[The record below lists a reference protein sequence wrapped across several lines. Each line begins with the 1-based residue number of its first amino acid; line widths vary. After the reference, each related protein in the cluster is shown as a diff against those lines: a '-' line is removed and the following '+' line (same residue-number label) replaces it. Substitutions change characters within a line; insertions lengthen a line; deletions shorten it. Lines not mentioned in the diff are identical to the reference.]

1 MRAGATLTNKGNL
14 LRIKRKVK
22 KPTAKTRALARK
34 KAERIFERAKK
45 GLINSFRNHPVTKEI
60 EAGPSSGNSSG
71 TLGGYGNL
79 SSFIGFAAGANP
91 IQTVLAALQ
100 DGIEMEKRG
109 QEKRAGKFVEFLFK
123 IRLPSMSVLSA
134 LTPMPW
140 ESGRS
145 WLYGIEKGIS
155 GFSSYMYSKTAGGDR
170 GRSGSAIQSRN
181 PIRGGGFRNIPYMSQ
196 ILKGFKENLKK
207 KR

>member
-1 MRAGATLTNKGNL
+1 MKAGATLTNKGNL

-22 KPTAKTRALARK
+22 KPTAKTRTLARK
-34 KAERIFERAKK
+34 KAERIFEKAKK
-45 GLINSFRNHPVTKEI
+45 SLIKTFKDHPITKEI
-60 EAGPSSGNSSG
+60 EAGPNSNNSSG

-79 SSFIGFAAGANP
+79 SSFIGFAAGSNP

-109 QEKRAGKFVEFLFK
+109 EEKRAGKFMEFLFK
-123 IRLPSMSVLSA
+123 IKLPSVGVLSA

-155 GFSSYMYSKTAGGDR
+155 GFSSYMYSKTSGGDR

-181 PIRGGGFRNIPYMSQ
+181 PIRGGGFRNTPYMSK